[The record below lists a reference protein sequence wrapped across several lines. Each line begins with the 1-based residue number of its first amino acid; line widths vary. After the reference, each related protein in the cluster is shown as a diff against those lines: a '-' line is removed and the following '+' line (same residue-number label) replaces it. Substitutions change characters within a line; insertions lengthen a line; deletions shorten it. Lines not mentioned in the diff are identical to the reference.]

1 MMKAIRYLL
10 TILVV
15 TISGFAAM
23 AQNSIIDEITDMNG
37 VSSIYISKTM
47 LSKMKPSMIGDKRI
61 AAIAHEL
68 SSITIIE
75 IEKVSTNTKIA
86 QKISQLK
93 SSPELEL
100 LTKIK
105 DNGENTSIYAKQQGE
120 KISMV
125 ILLVE
130 EKKDIN
136 IIVLTGNIS
145 LKSISALT
153 D

>member
-1 MMKAIRYLL
+1 MKAIRYLL

-68 SSITIIE
+68 SAITIIE
-75 IEKVSTNTKIA
+75 IEKASTNTKIA

-93 SSPELEL
+93 NTTELEL

-120 KISMV
+120 KITMV
-125 ILLVE
+125 ILLME